1 MTHHVEPP
9 WTADRP
15 TFGESV
21 LRRHVG
27 GFVVSTIDFPGDGRT
42 PRHSH
47 ECAGFTVVRQGL
59 YSKSIG
65 ARSYECAAG
74 MVTREPPGVTHAEV
88 YRAATSSLLVEVP
101 PGRFAEL
108 AAIVPVLREPAVTR
122 DRAVVRAAMRA
133 LTEFGA
139 RDSASSL
146 GLESAILEWVTAMAR
161 RPMGASRGRGA
172 PRWLAQVEQRLTD
185 DCQKAPSIGELA
197 AEANVHPTYLAS
209 VFRKHYGAT
218 VSEFLRR
225 RRIEWAA
232 TALANTDT
240 PLAEIAHAAGFF
252 DQSHFTRVFVRY
264 TGQRPGAYRRLRRT
278 DTVPGGTT

>member
-1 MTHHVEPP
+1 MTHQIEPP
-9 WTADRP
+9 WMAGRP

-21 LRRHVG
+21 LRRHAG
-27 GFVVSTIDFPGDGRT
+27 GFVVSTIDFPRDGRT

-101 PGRFAEL
+101 PSRFAEL
-108 AAIVPVLREPAVTR
+108 ATIVPVLREPAVTR

-133 LTEFGA
+133 LGEFGA

-146 GLESAILEWVTAMAR
+146 GLESAILAWVTAMSR
-161 RPMGASRGRGA
+161 RPTGASRGRGA
-172 PRWLAQVEQRLTD
+172 ARWLERVEQRLTD
-185 DCQKAPSIGELA
+185 DWRNAPSIGELA
-197 AEANVHPTYLAS
+197 ADADVHPAYLAA
-209 VFRKHYGAT
+209 VFRKHFGAS

-240 PLAEIAHAAGFF
+240 PLAEIAHCAGFF
-252 DQSHFTRVFVRY
+252 DQSHFTRVFRRY
-264 TGQRPGAYRRLRRT
+264 TGHRPGAYRRLHGAGRR
-278 DTVPGGTT
+278 P